1 LLTWFHG
8 LDILQHSQA
17 AFDGSDNGNQLLQ
30 RVRRFRRQ
38 LRLIS
43 NRSIARSARFSW
55 LLGIFDPSTTSI
67 KG

>member
-43 NRSIARSARFSW
+43 NRLYRA
-55 LLGIFDPSTTSI
+55 LGAL
-67 KG
+67 